1 MNFVTI
7 DFETAQGA
15 RNTPCEIG
23 LTFVEEGEVVETNS
37 YLIKPKCY
45 PDFDFFNM
53 EIHGIKPSDVEDAPE
68 FPDIWDQISN
78 LIDGKFI
85 LAHYA
90 SFDISVLRSTLDL
103 YNLPYPNLDFSCT
116 YQLSKKVYPELGIY
130 RLEYLSHQ
138 FQLGGHNHHRAGTDS
153 LKAAR
158 LALNLLNKTGSTG
171 IHNLLENVAIRH
183 GNLSPNSYKPSETIR
198 AYHSK
203 KEKYGLDTIISDP
216 TKHNPDSIFY
226 QKEVVFTGSLDSM
239 IRKDAA
245 QIIADLGGYPS
256 ESLKT
261 TTNFLICGRGNM
273 AEITPDNMTGKF
285 KKAVGFAAKGHDI
298 EIIDEEAFLQNI

>member
-23 LTFVEEGEVVETNS
+23 LTFVENGEVADTKS

-45 PDFDFFNM
+45 PNFDYFN
-53 EIHGIKPSDVEDAPE
+53 IDVHGIRPSDVENAPE
-68 FPDIWDQISN
+68 FPDVWNKISN

-103 YNLPYPNLDFSCT
+103 YHLPYPNIDFSCT
-116 YQLSKKVYPELGIY
+116 YLLTKKVYPEIGVY
-130 RLEYLSHQ
+130 RLDYLSRQ
-138 FQLGGHNHHRAGTDS
+138 FQLGGHNHHRAAVDS

-158 LALNLLNKTGSTG
+158 LALNLLNKTGSEG
-171 IHNLLENVAIRH
+171 IRSLLDHTSISH
-183 GNLSPNSYKPSETIR
+183 GSLSPQTYKPSSSVRT
-198 AYHSK
+198 YLSK
-203 KEKYGLDTIISDP
+203 NQKYGLDALTSDP
-216 TKHNPDSIFY
+216 EKHNPDSIFY
-226 QKEVVFTGSLDSM
+226 QKEIVFTGGLDSM
-239 IRKDAA
+239 ARKDAL
-245 QIIADLGGYPS
+245 QLVADLGGFPS
-256 ESLKT
+256 DTLKT
-261 TTNFLICGRGNM
+261 STNFLVCGRGNI
-273 AEITPDNMTGKF
+273 ETITPENMTGKF
-285 KKAVGFAAKGHDI
+285 KKAVGFAAKGFDI